1 MLHFEFKKSSRKCY
15 ASEREFKP
23 GDGFYSALLECE
35 DGQSERRDFSI
46 DQWDGPPDDCIGWW
60 KSSVPELGKGKVYW
74 APKRVLIAY
83 FEHLQTS
90 EQTADLAFVTGLLLM
105 QKKMLTQLDS
115 EFGESTLEL
124 HCRSSNTTYSLAVVD
139 ISSERLAAIQQE
151 LAEKLFVDQ
160 PLSDDVEGDE
170 VSGEVNSE

>member
-23 GDGFYSALLECE
+23 GDGFYSALLERE

-115 EFGESTLEL
+115 EHGESTLEL

-139 ISSERLAAIQQE
+139 ISPERLAAIQQE

-160 PLSDDVEGDE
+160 PISDDVEGDE